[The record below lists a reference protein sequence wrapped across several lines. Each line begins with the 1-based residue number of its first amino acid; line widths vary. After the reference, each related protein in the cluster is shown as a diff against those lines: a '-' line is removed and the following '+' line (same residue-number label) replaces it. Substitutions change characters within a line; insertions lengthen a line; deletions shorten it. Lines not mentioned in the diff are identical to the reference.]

1 MTSSNLDETA
11 FLSTLDKMVRG
22 LDTMLDDLSRLIYT
36 MSSQG
41 QDTANPLVLYR
52 ALVEAANQARTL
64 RSHEIEVHY
73 VGIQKVPS
81 VNAGEGERHT

>member
-11 FLSTLDKMVRG
+11 FLSTLDKQVQG
-22 LDTMLDDLSRLIYT
+22 LDSMLDDLSRLIYT
-36 MSSQG
+36 MSSHG

-52 ALVEAANQARTL
+52 ALVEAANQAKTL

-73 VGIQKVPS
+73 VGVQKVPA
-81 VNAGEGERHT
+81 VDAGDSESHT